1 MFQWTTDSNAFIQL
15 SLYTHSFLCIL
26 NLKDPLS
33 EEQGKKKTVFFF
45 QSTDE
50 TETLRKRKGQE
61 AKEEPAKRKSCGP
74 GDELDQLV
82 HADATANAL
91 ENVVLDKKLEEPLL
105 GTSEGRQL
113 MGQCS
118 GTSMLEGSPEEDVD
132 VQSHPEGT
140 IKAQPGQYI
149 VLLLVCML
157 KIYCYKFHCLS
168 IFFKLCS

>member
-1 MFQWTTDSNAFIQL
+1 MHLYSSIFTHTL
-15 SLYTHSFLCIL
+15 SYVYLTS
-26 NLKDPLS
+26 KDPLS

-61 AKEEPAKRKSCGP
+61 AKEEQAKRKSCGP

-82 HADATANAL
+82 HADAAANAPENLVL
-91 ENVVLDKKLEEPLL
+91 EKKLEEPLL

-113 MGQCS
+113 TGHCS
-118 GTSMLEGSPEEDVD
+118 GTSMPEGSPEEDINVPS
-132 VQSHPEGT
+132 QPEGT
-140 IKAQPGQYI
+140 LKAQPGQYI

-157 KIYCYKFHCLS
+157 KIYHYKFHCCQFV
-168 IFFKLCS
+168 ILCL